1 MYFLA
6 FLCNVC
12 NLFYLYIHK
21 LLEPSVAADSCNSGA
36 IGFGTAPHS
45 LGMPQNQKIQSH
57 LTSFSLSST
66 TYLLLQVTEE
76 EGNKEGS
83 EQTWCLLNLSTKEN
97 LNDIS
102 NEEEKDPP
110 CLVCAEYFSPCS
122 SSCLIFSHLHS
133 DRDQRLL
140 SKYSLH

>member
-1 MYFLA
+1 M
-6 FLCNVC
+6 
-12 NLFYLYIHK
+12 
-21 LLEPSVAADSCNSGA
+21 AADSCNSGA
-36 IGFGTAPHS
+36 IGSGKAPQR
-45 LGMPQNQKIQSH
+45 LGMPQSQKIQSH
-57 LTSFSLSST
+57 LTSFNLSST
-66 TYLLLQVTEE
+66 IYLLLQVTEE
-76 EGNKEGS
+76 EGNKAGS
-83 EQTWCLLNLSTKEN
+83 EPAWCLLSTKEN